1 MSGAAAEVHSGKVGL
16 LSPAA
21 CLHLGAAAGSQS
33 DASEETFDFCRSINT
48 PIASRWRTSLPEG
61 GAINNEE
68 GRMRRRGGGAQ
79 HRQINTIT
87 STLKM
92 QGR

>member
-1 MSGAAAEVHSGKVGL
+1 MSGAAAEMHSGKVGL

-33 DASEETFDFCRSINT
+33 DASEETFDFCRSINN

-61 GAINNEE
+61 G
-68 GRMRRRGGGAQ
+68 RSMTKRGG
-79 HRQINTIT
+79 
-87 STLKM
+87 
-92 QGR
+92 